1 MTLTI
6 APHTLP
12 APPAENTPAPKVVA
26 CPELLALMA
35 TRRSSKPFTLA
46 APGPDPEQL
55 TAILTLAARSPDH
68 GKLAPWRFVVIA
80 GEGQTRLGTQLAA
93 LKQADGIT
101 DEAVLAAEAQ
111 RFARAPLVVAVVSK
125 AAAHPK
131 IPEWEQILS
140 AGAVCYGL
148 LLAAQGFGFGGV
160 WLSDWPAYDPRAM
173 ALLGLGE
180 GERIAGFIHLGTQ
193 TEPSPE
199 RTRPDVADLVTWL

>member
-1 MTLTI
+1 
-6 APHTLP
+6 
-12 APPAENTPAPKVVA
+12 
-26 CPELLALMA
+26 MA

-46 APGPDPEQL
+46 EPGPDPDQL

-80 GEGQTRLGTQLAA
+80 GEGRARLGAQLAQ
-93 LKQADGIT
+93 LKRDDGVT
-101 DEAVLAAEAQ
+101 DAAVLEAEAV
-111 RFARAPLVVAVVSK
+111 RFARAPLVVAVVST
-125 AAAHPK
+125 AAPHAK

-160 WLSDWPAYDPRAM
+160 WLSDWPAYDPRAH
-173 ALLGLGE
+173 AILGLAP

-199 RTRPDVADLVTWL
+199 RGRPDIAALIRPF